1 MIFLIL
7 SEIIC
12 SKEYVFNIIILPLD
26 LSTVPDDCTHGT
38 VRLVGGITDIEGT
51 VEMCI
56 NGMWGTVCDDL
67 WDVRDADVVCIQ
79 LGIQLQ
85 RNLIEGI

>member
-1 MIFLIL
+1 M

-12 SKEYVFNIIILPLD
+12 SKKYVFNIIILLLD
-26 LSTVPDDCTHGT
+26 LSTLPDGCTHGT
-38 VRLVGGITDIEGT
+38 VRLVGGNTDIEGT
-51 VEMCI
+51 VEVCI

-67 WDVRDADVVCIQ
+67 WGFRDADAVCIQ

-85 RNLIEGI
+85 RNLIGGIYYI